1 MPGPLFDIK
10 ILDLTTVAYGP
21 YATQILADYGAEVI
35 KVEAPEGDITRSI
48 APMKNPGMGV
58 FFLMSNR
65 NKRCIVLDLK
75 KEEGKKAYLRLV
87 QGVDAVI
94 CSVRPAAMARLGL
107 AYEDC
112 RKVNPEV
119 VYMELVGFG
128 QSGPYAERPAYDD
141 IIQGMSGMAAM
152 QGGREGP
159 PRYVNSSICDK
170 IGSQFIVHATIAALF
185 HKERTG
191 EGQLV
196 EVPMLESLVGFNLV
210 EHQSGQTFDPVLG
223 EAGYERSMVEY
234 RRPYA
239 TLDGHVCVLP
249 YNTKQWRAFF
259 ELMNRPDLIED
270 PRVNDAKLRSERI
283 GELYVIVAECTA
295 NWPTDKLLKALD
307 DADIPNG
314 RATSLNDLADDPH
327 LKAVGLFRSMEHPTE
342 GSIRLVGPGS
352 TFSRTQPEIR
362 EMPAQ
367 LGAHSIEILREFGY
381 DDTEIKALLEDGV
394 TLDGR
399 CQAVNTDAE

>member
-196 EVPMLESLVGFNLV
+196 EVPMLESLVGFNLI
-210 EHQSGQTFDPVLG
+210 EHQSGQTFDPALS

-327 LKAVGLFRSMEHPTE
+327 LQAVGLFRSMEHPTE
-342 GSIRLVGPGS
+342 GPIRLVGPGS
-352 TFSRTQPEIR
+352 TFSRTQPDIR
-362 EMPAQ
+362 EKPAQ

>member
-1 MPGPLFDIK
+1 
-10 ILDLTTVAYGP
+10 
-21 YATQILADYGAEVI
+21 
-35 KVEAPEGDITRSI
+35 
-48 APMKNPGMGV
+48 
-58 FFLMSNR
+58 
-65 NKRCIVLDLK
+65 
-75 KEEGKKAYLRLV
+75 
-87 QGVDAVI
+87 
-94 CSVRPAAMARLGL
+94 
-107 AYEDC
+107 
-112 RKVNPEV
+112 
-119 VYMELVGFG
+119 
-128 QSGPYAERPAYDD
+128 
-141 IIQGMSGMAAM
+141 MAAM

>member
-196 EVPMLESLVGFNLV
+196 EVPMLESLVGFNLI

-283 GELYVIVAECTA
+283 GELYAIVAECTA